1 MIKVENIA
9 KRYKNQ
15 TILKSIS
22 FQVEKGEF
30 VSIIGPS
37 GCGKTT
43 LLKMINRL
51 IKPTSG
57 KIYINGEN
65 IYDKDPI
72 TLRRNI
78 GYVIQQNGLFPHMTI
93 KDNIEIIPKLEKKKD
108 IYKRTIELMNM
119 VDLNPDEYLNRY
131 PAELSGGQQQRVGV
145 ARAFANDTDIVLMD
159 EPFSA
164 LDPITRADLQN
175 ELLNLQSKLNKTI
188 VFVTHD
194 MDEAL
199 KLSNK
204 ICLMKDGEI
213 IQYDKPEKIL
223 KEPENEYV
231 KSFVGKNRIWDN
243 PEYIRARDIMTNI
256 NRNNK
261 ITGFFTLIASKGKYR
276 KIPKVKHDA
285 NITSILKILDENKA
299 NSLHV
304 VNEKKKIIGIITK
317 DELVAILNQ
326 KFNNNINNINNN
338 INNENIKELNY

>member
-1 MIKVENIA
+1 MIKVENIT
-9 KRYKNQ
+9 KRFKNR
-15 TILKSIS
+15 TVLKSIS
-22 FQVEKGEF
+22 FQIEKGEF

-72 TLRRNI
+72 TLRRNM

-93 KDNIEIIPKLEKKKD
+93 KDNIEIIPKLEKKKLEE

-131 PAELSGGQQQRVGV
+131 PSELSGGEQQRIGV

-213 IQYDKPEKIL
+213 IQFDKPEKIL

-231 KSFVGKNRIWDN
+231 ESFVGKNRIWDN
-243 PEYIRARDIMTNI
+243 PEYIRAQDIMTNI
-256 NRNNK
+256 NNNFG
-261 ITGFFTLIASKGKYR
+261 ITGFFTLIANKGKYK
-276 KIPKVKHDA
+276 KIPKIKYDE

-299 NSLHV
+299 ESLHV
-304 VNEKKKIIGIITK
+304 INENKKIIGIITQN
-317 DELVAILNQ
+317 ELVAILNQ
-326 KFNNNINNINNN
+326 KF
-338 INNENIKELNY
+338 IKEDAIKEINC

>member
-1 MIKVENIA
+1 MIKVENIT
-9 KRYKNQ
+9 KRFKNR
-15 TILKSIS
+15 TVLKSIS
-22 FQVEKGEF
+22 FQIEKGEF

-72 TLRRNI
+72 TLRRNM

-93 KDNIEIIPKLEKKKD
+93 KDNIEIIPKLEKKKSEE

-131 PAELSGGQQQRVGV
+131 PSELSGGEQQRIGV

-213 IQYDKPEKIL
+213 IQFDEPEKIL

-231 KSFVGKNRIWDN
+231 ESFVGKNRIWDN
-243 PEYIRARDIMTNI
+243 PEYIRAQDIMTNI
-256 NRNNK
+256 NNNFG
-261 ITGFFTLIASKGKYR
+261 ITGFFTLIANRGKYK
-276 KIPKVKHDA
+276 KIPKIKYDE

-299 NSLHV
+299 ESLHV
-304 VNEKKKIIGIITK
+304 INENKKIIGIITQN
-317 DELVAILNQ
+317 ELVAILNQ
-326 KFNNNINNINNN
+326 KF
-338 INNENIKELNY
+338 IKEDAIKEINC

>member
-1 MIKVENIA
+1 MIKVENIT
-9 KRYKNQ
+9 KRFKNR
-15 TILKSIS
+15 TVLKSIS
-22 FQVEKGEF
+22 FQIEKGEF

-57 KIYINGEN
+57 KIFINGEN

-72 TLRRNI
+72 TLRRNM

-93 KDNIEIIPKLEKKKD
+93 KDNIEIIPKLEKKKSEE

-131 PAELSGGQQQRVGV
+131 PSELSGGEQQRIGV

-213 IQYDKPEKIL
+213 IQFDEPEKIL

-231 KSFVGKNRIWDN
+231 ESFVGKNRIWDN
-243 PEYIRARDIMTNI
+243 PEYIRAQDIMTNI
-256 NRNNK
+256 NNNFG
-261 ITGFFTLIASKGKYR
+261 ITGFFTLIANKGKYK
-276 KIPKVKHDA
+276 KIPKIKYDE

-299 NSLHV
+299 ESLHV
-304 VNEKKKIIGIITK
+304 INENKKIIGIITQN
-317 DELVAILNQ
+317 ELVAILNQ
-326 KFNNNINNINNN
+326 KF
-338 INNENIKELNY
+338 IKEDAIKEINC

>member
-1 MIKVENIA
+1 MIKVENIT
-9 KRYKNQ
+9 KRFKNR
-15 TILKSIS
+15 TVLKSIS
-22 FQVEKGEF
+22 FQIEKGEF

-72 TLRRNI
+72 TLRRNM
-78 GYVIQQNGLFPHMTI
+78 GYVIQQNGLFPHMNI
-93 KDNIEIIPKLEKKKD
+93 KDNIEIIPKLEKKKSEE

-131 PAELSGGQQQRVGV
+131 PSELSGGEQQRIGV

-213 IQYDKPEKIL
+213 IQFDEPEKIL

-231 KSFVGKNRIWDN
+231 ESFVGKNRIWDN
-243 PEYIRARDIMTNI
+243 PEYIRAQDIMTNI
-256 NRNNK
+256 NNNFG
-261 ITGFFTLIASKGKYR
+261 ITGFFTLIANKGKYK
-276 KIPKVKHDA
+276 KIPKIKYDE

-299 NSLHV
+299 ESLHV
-304 VNEKKKIIGIITK
+304 INENKKIIGIITQN
-317 DELVAILNQ
+317 ELVAILNQ
-326 KFNNNINNINNN
+326 KF
-338 INNENIKELNY
+338 IKEDAIKEINC

>member
-1 MIKVENIA
+1 MIKVENIT
-9 KRYKNQ
+9 KRFKNR
-15 TILKSIS
+15 TVLKSIS
-22 FQVEKGEF
+22 FQIEKGEF

-72 TLRRNI
+72 TLRRNM

-93 KDNIEIIPKLEKKKD
+93 KDNIEIIPRLEKKKSEE
-108 IYKRTIELMNM
+108 ICKRTIELMNM

-131 PAELSGGQQQRVGV
+131 PSELSGGEQQRIGV

-213 IQYDKPEKIL
+213 IQFDEPEKIL

-231 KSFVGKNRIWDN
+231 ESFVGKNRIWDN
-243 PEYIRARDIMTNI
+243 PEYIRAQDIMTNI
-256 NRNNK
+256 NNNFG
-261 ITGFFTLIASKGKYR
+261 ITGFFTLIANKGKYK
-276 KIPKVKHDA
+276 KIPKIKYDE

-299 NSLHV
+299 ESLHV
-304 VNEKKKIIGIITK
+304 INENKKIIGIITQN
-317 DELVAILNQ
+317 ELVAILNQ
-326 KFNNNINNINNN
+326 KF
-338 INNENIKELNY
+338 IKEDAIKEINC

>member
-1 MIKVENIA
+1 MIKVENIT
-9 KRYKNQ
+9 KRFKNR
-15 TILKSIS
+15 TVLKSIS
-22 FQVEKGEF
+22 FQIKKGEF

-72 TLRRNI
+72 TLRRNM

-93 KDNIEIIPKLEKKKD
+93 KDNIEIIPKLEKKKSEE

-131 PAELSGGQQQRVGV
+131 PSELSGGEQQRIGV

-204 ICLMKDGEI
+204 ICLMKDGKI
-213 IQYDKPEKIL
+213 IQFDEPEKIL
-223 KEPENEYV
+223 KEPKNEYV
-231 KSFVGKNRIWDN
+231 ESFVGKNRIWDN
-243 PEYIRARDIMTNI
+243 PEYIRAQDIMTNI
-256 NRNNK
+256 NNNFG
-261 ITGFFTLIASKGKYR
+261 ITGFFTLIANKGKYK
-276 KIPKVKHDA
+276 KIPKIKYDE

-299 NSLHV
+299 ESLHV
-304 VNEKKKIIGIITK
+304 INENKKIIGIITQN
-317 DELVAILNQ
+317 ELVAILNQ
-326 KFNNNINNINNN
+326 KF
-338 INNENIKELNY
+338 IKEDAIKEINC

>member
-1 MIKVENIA
+1 MIKVENIT
-9 KRYKNQ
+9 KRFKNR
-15 TILKSIS
+15 TVLKSIS
-22 FQVEKGEF
+22 FQIEKGEF

-57 KIYINGEN
+57 KIYINEEN

-72 TLRRNI
+72 TLRRNM

-93 KDNIEIIPKLEKKKD
+93 KDNIEIIPKLEKKKSEE

-131 PAELSGGQQQRVGV
+131 PSELSGGEQQRIGV

-213 IQYDKPEKIL
+213 IQFDEPEKIL

-231 KSFVGKNRIWDN
+231 ESFVGKNRIWDN
-243 PEYIRARDIMTNI
+243 PEYIRAQDIMTNI
-256 NRNNK
+256 NNNFG
-261 ITGFFTLIASKGKYR
+261 ITGFFTLIANKGKYK
-276 KIPKVKHDA
+276 KIPKIKYDE

-299 NSLHV
+299 ESLHV
-304 VNEKKKIIGIITK
+304 INENKKIIGIITQN
-317 DELVAILNQ
+317 ELVAILNQ
-326 KFNNNINNINNN
+326 KF
-338 INNENIKELNY
+338 IKEDAIKEINC

>member
-1 MIKVENIA
+1 MIKVENIT
-9 KRYKNQ
+9 KRFKNR
-15 TILKSIS
+15 TVLKSIS
-22 FQVEKGEF
+22 FQIEKGEF

-72 TLRRNI
+72 TLRRNM

-93 KDNIEIIPKLEKKKD
+93 KDNIEIIPKLEKKKSEE

-131 PAELSGGQQQRVGV
+131 PSELSGGEQQRIGV

-213 IQYDKPEKIL
+213 IQFDKPEKIL

-231 KSFVGKNRIWDN
+231 ESFVGKNRIWDN
-243 PEYIRARDIMTNI
+243 PEYIRAQDIMTNI
-256 NRNNK
+256 NNNFG
-261 ITGFFTLIASKGKYR
+261 ITGFFTLIANKGKYK
-276 KIPKVKHDA
+276 KIPKIKYDE

-299 NSLHV
+299 ESLHV
-304 VNEKKKIIGIITK
+304 INENKKIIGIITQN
-317 DELVAILNQ
+317 ELVAILNQ
-326 KFNNNINNINNN
+326 KF
-338 INNENIKELNY
+338 IKEDAIKEINC

>member
-1 MIKVENIA
+1 MIKVENIT
-9 KRYKNQ
+9 KRFKNR
-15 TILKSIS
+15 TVLKSIS
-22 FQVEKGEF
+22 FQIEKGEF

-72 TLRRNI
+72 TLRRNM

-93 KDNIEIIPKLEKKKD
+93 KDNIEIIPKLEKKKSEE

-131 PAELSGGQQQRVGV
+131 PSELSGGEQQRIGV

-213 IQYDKPEKIL
+213 IQFDEPEKIL
-223 KEPENEYV
+223 KKPENEYV
-231 KSFVGKNRIWDN
+231 ESFVGKNRIWDN
-243 PEYIRARDIMTNI
+243 PEYIRAQDIMTNI
-256 NRNNK
+256 NNNFG
-261 ITGFFTLIASKGKYR
+261 ITGFFTLIANKGKYK
-276 KIPKVKHDA
+276 KIPKIKYDE

-299 NSLHV
+299 ESLHV
-304 VNEKKKIIGIITK
+304 INENKKIIGIITQN
-317 DELVAILNQ
+317 ELVAILNQ
-326 KFNNNINNINNN
+326 KF
-338 INNENIKELNY
+338 IKEDAIKEINC

>member
-1 MIKVENIA
+1 MIKVENIT
-9 KRYKNQ
+9 KRFKNR
-15 TILKSIS
+15 TVLKSIS
-22 FQVEKGEF
+22 FQIEKGEF

-72 TLRRNI
+72 TLRRNM

-93 KDNIEIIPKLEKKKD
+93 KDNIEIIPKLEKKKSEE

-131 PAELSGGQQQRVGV
+131 PSELSGGEQQRIGV

-213 IQYDKPEKIL
+213 IQFDEPEKIL

-231 KSFVGKNRIWDN
+231 ESFVGKNRIWDN
-243 PEYIRARDIMTNI
+243 PEYIRAQDIMTNI
-256 NRNNK
+256 NNNFG
-261 ITGFFTLIASKGKYR
+261 ITGFFTLIANKGKYK
-276 KIPKVKHDA
+276 KIPKIKYDE

-299 NSLHV
+299 ESLHV
-304 VNEKKKIIGIITK
+304 INENKKIIGIITQN
-317 DELVAILNQ
+317 ELVAILNQ
-326 KFNNNINNINNN
+326 KF
-338 INNENIKELNY
+338 IKEDAIKEIHC

>member
-1 MIKVENIA
+1 MIKVENIT
-9 KRYKNQ
+9 KRFKNR
-15 TILKSIS
+15 TVLKSIS
-22 FQVEKGEF
+22 FQIEKGEF

-72 TLRRNI
+72 TLRRNM

-93 KDNIEIIPKLEKKKD
+93 KDNIEIIPKLEKKKSEE
-108 IYKRTIELMNM
+108 IYKKTIELMNM

-131 PAELSGGQQQRVGV
+131 PSELSGGEQQRIGV

-213 IQYDKPEKIL
+213 IQFDEPEKIL

-231 KSFVGKNRIWDN
+231 ESFVGKNRIWDN
-243 PEYIRARDIMTNI
+243 PEYIRAQDIMTNI
-256 NRNNK
+256 NNNFG
-261 ITGFFTLIASKGKYR
+261 ITGFFTLIANKGKYK
-276 KIPKVKHDA
+276 KIPKIKYDE

-299 NSLHV
+299 ESLHV
-304 VNEKKKIIGIITK
+304 INENKKIIGIITQN
-317 DELVAILNQ
+317 ELVAILNQ
-326 KFNNNINNINNN
+326 KF
-338 INNENIKELNY
+338 IKEDAIKEINC

>member
-1 MIKVENIA
+1 MIKVENIT
-9 KRYKNQ
+9 KRFKNR
-15 TILKSIS
+15 TVLKSIS
-22 FQVEKGEF
+22 FQIEKGEF

-72 TLRRNI
+72 TLRRNM

-93 KDNIEIIPKLEKKKD
+93 KDNIEIIPKLEKKKLEE
-108 IYKRTIELMNM
+108 IYKRTIKLMNM

-131 PAELSGGQQQRVGV
+131 PSELSGGEQQRIGV

-213 IQYDKPEKIL
+213 IQFDEPEKIL

-231 KSFVGKNRIWDN
+231 ESFVGKNRIWDN
-243 PEYIRARDIMTNI
+243 PEYIRAQDIMTNI
-256 NRNNK
+256 NNNFG
-261 ITGFFTLIASKGKYR
+261 ITGFFTLIANKGKYK
-276 KIPKVKHDA
+276 KIPKIKYDE

-299 NSLHV
+299 ESLHV
-304 VNEKKKIIGIITK
+304 INENKKIIGIITQN
-317 DELVAILNQ
+317 ELVAILNQ
-326 KFNNNINNINNN
+326 KF
-338 INNENIKELNY
+338 IKEDAIKEINC

>member
-1 MIKVENIA
+1 MIKVENIT
-9 KRYKNQ
+9 KRFKNRMV
-15 TILKSIS
+15 LKSIS
-22 FQVEKGEF
+22 FQIEKGEF

-72 TLRRNI
+72 TLRRNM

-93 KDNIEIIPKLEKKKD
+93 KDNIEIIPKLEKKKSEE

-131 PAELSGGQQQRVGV
+131 PSELSGGEQQRIGV

-164 LDPITRADLQN
+164 LDPITRTDLQN

-213 IQYDKPEKIL
+213 IQFDEPEKIL

-231 KSFVGKNRIWDN
+231 ESFVGKNRIWDN
-243 PEYIRARDIMTNI
+243 PEYIRAQDIMTNI
-256 NRNNK
+256 NNNFG
-261 ITGFFTLIASKGKYR
+261 ITGFFTLIANKGKYK
-276 KIPKVKHDA
+276 KIPKIKYDE

-299 NSLHV
+299 ESLHV
-304 VNEKKKIIGIITK
+304 INENKKIIGIITQN
-317 DELVAILNQ
+317 ELVAILNQ
-326 KFNNNINNINNN
+326 KF
-338 INNENIKELNY
+338 IKEDAIKEINC

>member
-1 MIKVENIA
+1 MIKVENIT
-9 KRYKNQ
+9 KRFKNR
-15 TILKSIS
+15 TVLKSIS
-22 FQVEKGEF
+22 FQIEKGEF

-37 GCGKTT
+37 GCGRTT

-72 TLRRNI
+72 TLRRNM

-93 KDNIEIIPKLEKKKD
+93 KDNIEIIPKLEKKKSEE

-131 PAELSGGQQQRVGV
+131 PSELSGGEQQRIGV

-213 IQYDKPEKIL
+213 IQFDEPEKIL

-231 KSFVGKNRIWDN
+231 ESFVGKNRIWDN
-243 PEYIRARDIMTNI
+243 PEYIRAQDIMTNI
-256 NRNNK
+256 NINFG
-261 ITGFFTLIASKGKYR
+261 ITGFFTLIANKGKYK
-276 KIPKVKHDA
+276 KIPKIKYDE

-299 NSLHV
+299 ESLHV
-304 VNEKKKIIGIITK
+304 INENKKIIGIITQN
-317 DELVAILNQ
+317 ELVAILNQ
-326 KFNNNINNINNN
+326 KF
-338 INNENIKELNY
+338 IKEDAIKEINC

>member
-1 MIKVENIA
+1 MIKVENIT
-9 KRYKNQ
+9 KRFKNR
-15 TILKSIS
+15 TVLKSIS
-22 FQVEKGEF
+22 FQIEKGEF

-72 TLRRNI
+72 TLRRNM

-93 KDNIEIIPKLEKKKD
+93 KDNIEIIPKLEKKKSEE

-131 PAELSGGQQQRVGV
+131 PSELSGGEQQRIGV

-213 IQYDKPEKIL
+213 IQFDEPEKIL

-231 KSFVGKNRIWDN
+231 ESFVGKNRIWDN
-243 PEYIRARDIMTNI
+243 PEYIRAQDIMTNI
-256 NRNNK
+256 NNNFG
-261 ITGFFTLIASKGKYR
+261 ITGFFTLIANKGKYK
-276 KIPKVKHDA
+276 KIPKIKYDE

-299 NSLHV
+299 ESLHV
-304 VNEKKKIIGIITK
+304 INENKKIIGIITQN
-317 DELVAILNQ
+317 ELVAILNQ
-326 KFNNNINNINNN
+326 KF
-338 INNENIKELNY
+338 IKEDAIKEINCGI

>member
-1 MIKVENIA
+1 MIKVENIT
-9 KRYKNQ
+9 KRFKNR
-15 TILKSIS
+15 TVLKSIS
-22 FQVEKGEF
+22 FQIEKGEF

-72 TLRRNI
+72 TLRRNM

-93 KDNIEIIPKLEKKKD
+93 KDNIEIIPKLEKKKSD
-108 IYKRTIELMNM
+108 EIYKRTIELMNM

-131 PAELSGGQQQRVGV
+131 PSELSGGEQQRIGV

-213 IQYDKPEKIL
+213 IQFDKPEKIL

-231 KSFVGKNRIWDN
+231 ESFVGKNRIWDN
-243 PEYIRARDIMTNI
+243 PEYIRAQDIMTNI
-256 NRNNK
+256 NNNFG
-261 ITGFFTLIASKGKYR
+261 ITGFFTLIANKGKYK
-276 KIPKVKHDA
+276 KIPKIKYDE

-299 NSLHV
+299 ESLHV
-304 VNEKKKIIGIITK
+304 INENKKIIGIITQN
-317 DELVAILNQ
+317 ELVAILNQ
-326 KFNNNINNINNN
+326 KF
-338 INNENIKELNY
+338 IKEDAIKEINC

>member
-1 MIKVENIA
+1 MIKVENIT
-9 KRYKNQ
+9 KRFKNR
-15 TILKSIS
+15 TVLKSIS
-22 FQVEKGEF
+22 FQIEKGEF

-37 GCGKTT
+37 GCGRTT

-72 TLRRNI
+72 TLKRNM

-93 KDNIEIIPKLEKKKD
+93 KDNIEIIPKLEKKKSEE

-131 PAELSGGQQQRVGV
+131 PSELSGGEQQRIGV

-213 IQYDKPEKIL
+213 IQFDEPEKIL

-231 KSFVGKNRIWDN
+231 ESFVGKNRIWDN
-243 PEYIRARDIMTNI
+243 PEYIRAQDIMTNI
-256 NRNNK
+256 NNNFG
-261 ITGFFTLIASKGKYR
+261 ITGFFTLIANKGKYK
-276 KIPKVKHDA
+276 KIPKIKYDE

-299 NSLHV
+299 ESLHV
-304 VNEKKKIIGIITK
+304 INENKKIIGIITQN
-317 DELVAILNQ
+317 ELVAILNQ
-326 KFNNNINNINNN
+326 KF
-338 INNENIKELNY
+338 IKEDAIKEINC

>member
-1 MIKVENIA
+1 MIKVENIT
-9 KRYKNQ
+9 KRFKNR
-15 TILKSIS
+15 TVLKSIS
-22 FQVEKGEF
+22 FQIEKGEF

-72 TLRRNI
+72 TLRRNM

-93 KDNIEIIPKLEKKKD
+93 KDNIEIIPKLEKKKSEE
-108 IYKRTIELMNM
+108 IHKRTIELMNM

-131 PAELSGGQQQRVGV
+131 PSELSGGEQQRIGV

-213 IQYDKPEKIL
+213 IQFDEPEKIL

-231 KSFVGKNRIWDN
+231 ESFVGKNRIWDN
-243 PEYIRARDIMTNI
+243 PEYIRAQDIMTNI
-256 NRNNK
+256 NNNFG
-261 ITGFFTLIASKGKYR
+261 ITGFFTLIANKGKYK
-276 KIPKVKHDA
+276 KIPKIKYDE

-299 NSLHV
+299 ESLHV
-304 VNEKKKIIGIITK
+304 INENKKIIGIITQS
-317 DELVAILNQ
+317 ELVAILNQ
-326 KFNNNINNINNN
+326 KF
-338 INNENIKELNY
+338 IKEDVIKEINC

>member
-1 MIKVENIA
+1 MIKVENIT
-9 KRYKNQ
+9 KRFKNR
-15 TILKSIS
+15 TVLKSIS
-22 FQVEKGEF
+22 FQIEKGEF

-72 TLRRNI
+72 TLRRNM
-78 GYVIQQNGLFPHMTI
+78 GYVIQQNGLFPHMII
-93 KDNIEIIPKLEKKKD
+93 KDNIEIIPKLEKKKSEE

-131 PAELSGGQQQRVGV
+131 PSELSGGEQQRIGV

-213 IQYDKPEKIL
+213 IQFDEPEKIL

-231 KSFVGKNRIWDN
+231 ESFVGKNRIWDN
-243 PEYIRARDIMTNI
+243 PEYIRAQDIMTNI
-256 NRNNK
+256 NNNFG
-261 ITGFFTLIASKGKYR
+261 ITGFFTLIANKGKYK
-276 KIPKVKHDA
+276 KIPKIKYDE

-299 NSLHV
+299 ESLHV
-304 VNEKKKIIGIITK
+304 INENKKIIGIITQN
-317 DELVAILNQ
+317 ELVAILNQ
-326 KFNNNINNINNN
+326 KF
-338 INNENIKELNY
+338 IKEDAIKEINC

>member
-1 MIKVENIA
+1 MIKVENIT
-9 KRYKNQ
+9 KRFKNR
-15 TILKSIS
+15 TVLKSIS
-22 FQVEKGEF
+22 FQIEKGEF

-37 GCGKTT
+37 GCGRTT

-72 TLRRNI
+72 TLRRNM

-93 KDNIEIIPKLEKKKD
+93 KDNIEIIPKLEKKKSEE
-108 IYKRTIELMNM
+108 ICKRTIELMNM

-131 PAELSGGQQQRVGV
+131 PSELSGGEQQRIGV

-213 IQYDKPEKIL
+213 IQFDEPEKIL

-231 KSFVGKNRIWDN
+231 ESFVGKNRIWDN
-243 PEYIRARDIMTNI
+243 PEYIRAQDIMTNI
-256 NRNNK
+256 NSNFG
-261 ITGFFTLIASKGKYR
+261 ITGFFTLIANKGKYK
-276 KIPKVKHDA
+276 KIPKIKYDE

-299 NSLHV
+299 ESLHV
-304 VNEKKKIIGIITK
+304 INENKKIIGIITQN
-317 DELVAILNQ
+317 ELVAILNQ
-326 KFNNNINNINNN
+326 KF
-338 INNENIKELNY
+338 IKEDAIKEINC

>member
-1 MIKVENIA
+1 MIKVENIT
-9 KRYKNQ
+9 KRFKNR
-15 TILKSIS
+15 TVLKSIS
-22 FQVEKGEF
+22 FQIEKGEF

-43 LLKMINRL
+43 LLKMINIL

-72 TLRRNI
+72 TLRRNM

-93 KDNIEIIPKLEKKKD
+93 KDNIEIIPKLEKKKSEE

-131 PAELSGGQQQRVGV
+131 PSELSGGEQQRIGV

-213 IQYDKPEKIL
+213 IQFDKPEKIL

-231 KSFVGKNRIWDN
+231 ESFVGKNRIWDN
-243 PEYIRARDIMTNI
+243 PEYIRAQDIMTNI
-256 NRNNK
+256 NNNFG
-261 ITGFFTLIASKGKYR
+261 ITGFFTLIANKGKYK
-276 KIPKVKHDA
+276 KIPKIKYDE

-299 NSLHV
+299 ESLHV
-304 VNEKKKIIGIITK
+304 INENKKIIGIITQN
-317 DELVAILNQ
+317 ELVAILNQ
-326 KFNNNINNINNN
+326 KF
-338 INNENIKELNY
+338 IKEDAIKEINC

>member
-1 MIKVENIA
+1 MIKVENIT
-9 KRYKNQ
+9 KRFKNR
-15 TILKSIS
+15 TVLKSIS
-22 FQVEKGEF
+22 FQIEKGEF

-72 TLRRNI
+72 TLRRNM

-93 KDNIEIIPKLEKKKD
+93 KDNIEIIPKLEKKKSEE

-131 PAELSGGQQQRVGV
+131 PSELSGGEQQRIGV

-204 ICLMKDGEI
+204 ICLMNDGEI
-213 IQYDKPEKIL
+213 IQFDEPEKIL

-231 KSFVGKNRIWDN
+231 ESFVGKNRIWDN
-243 PEYIRARDIMTNI
+243 PEYIRAQDIMTNI
-256 NRNNK
+256 NNNFG
-261 ITGFFTLIASKGKYR
+261 ITGFFTLIANKGKYK
-276 KIPKVKHDA
+276 KIPKIKYDE

-299 NSLHV
+299 ESLHV
-304 VNEKKKIIGIITK
+304 INENKKIIGIITQN
-317 DELVAILNQ
+317 ELVAILNQ
-326 KFNNNINNINNN
+326 KF
-338 INNENIKELNY
+338 IKEDAIKEINC

>member
-1 MIKVENIA
+1 MIKVENIT
-9 KRYKNQ
+9 KRFKNR
-15 TILKSIS
+15 TVLKSIS
-22 FQVEKGEF
+22 FQIEKGEF

-72 TLRRNI
+72 TLRRNM

-93 KDNIEIIPKLEKKKD
+93 KDNIEIIPKLEKKKSEE

-131 PAELSGGQQQRVGV
+131 PSELSGGEQQRIGV

-213 IQYDKPEKIL
+213 IQFDEPEKIL

-231 KSFVGKNRIWDN
+231 ESFVGKNRIWDN
-243 PEYIRARDIMTNI
+243 PEYIRAQDIMTNI
-256 NRNNK
+256 NSNFG
-261 ITGFFTLIASKGKYR
+261 IMGFFTLIANKGKYK
-276 KIPKVKHDA
+276 KIPKIKYDE

-299 NSLHV
+299 ESLHV
-304 VNEKKKIIGIITK
+304 INENKKIIGIITQN
-317 DELVAILNQ
+317 ELVAILNQ
-326 KFNNNINNINNN
+326 KF
-338 INNENIKELNY
+338 IKEDAIKEINC

>member
-1 MIKVENIA
+1 MIKVENIT
-9 KRYKNQ
+9 KRFKNR
-15 TILKSIS
+15 TVLKSIS
-22 FQVEKGEF
+22 FQIEKGEF

-72 TLRRNI
+72 TLRRNM

-93 KDNIEIIPKLEKKKD
+93 KDNIEIIPKLEKKKSEE

-131 PAELSGGQQQRVGV
+131 PSELSGGEQQRIGV

-213 IQYDKPEKIL
+213 IQFDEPEKIL

-231 KSFVGKNRIWDN
+231 ESFVGKNRIWDN
-243 PEYIRARDIMTNI
+243 PEYIRAQDIMTNI
-256 NRNNK
+256 NNNFG
-261 ITGFFTLIASKGKYR
+261 ITGFFTLIANKGKYK
-276 KIPKVKHDA
+276 KIPKIKYDE

-299 NSLHV
+299 ESLHV
-304 VNEKKKIIGIITK
+304 INENKKIIGIITQN
-317 DELVAILNQ
+317 ELVAILNQ
-326 KFNNNINNINNN
+326 KF
-338 INNENIKELNY
+338 IKENAIKEINC

>member
-1 MIKVENIA
+1 MIKVENIT
-9 KRYKNQ
+9 KRFKNR
-15 TILKSIS
+15 TVLKSIS
-22 FQVEKGEF
+22 FQIEKGEF

-72 TLRRNI
+72 TLRRNM

-93 KDNIEIIPKLEKKKD
+93 KDNIEIIPKLEKKKSEE
-108 IYKRTIELMNM
+108 ICKRTIELMNM

-131 PAELSGGQQQRVGV
+131 PSELSGGEQQRIGV

-213 IQYDKPEKIL
+213 IQFDEPEKIL

-231 KSFVGKNRIWDN
+231 ESFVGKNRIWDN
-243 PEYIRARDIMTNI
+243 PEYIRAQDIMTNI
-256 NRNNK
+256 NINFG
-261 ITGFFTLIASKGKYR
+261 ITGFFTLIANKGKYK
-276 KIPKVKHDA
+276 KIPKIKYDE

-299 NSLHV
+299 ESLHV
-304 VNEKKKIIGIITK
+304 INENKKIIGIITQN
-317 DELVAILNQ
+317 ELVAILNQ
-326 KFNNNINNINNN
+326 KF
-338 INNENIKELNY
+338 IKEDAIKEINC

>member
-1 MIKVENIA
+1 MIKVENIT
-9 KRYKNQ
+9 KRFKNR
-15 TILKSIS
+15 TVLKSIS
-22 FQVEKGEF
+22 FQIEKGEF

-72 TLRRNI
+72 TLRRNM

-93 KDNIEIIPKLEKKKD
+93 KDNIEIIPKLEKKKSEE
-108 IYKRTIELMNM
+108 ICKRTIELMNM

-131 PAELSGGQQQRVGV
+131 PSELSGGEQQRIGV

-213 IQYDKPEKIL
+213 IQFDEPEKIL

-231 KSFVGKNRIWDN
+231 ESFVGKNRIWDN
-243 PEYIRARDIMTNI
+243 PEYIRAQDIMTNI
-256 NRNNK
+256 NSNFG
-261 ITGFFTLIASKGKYR
+261 ITGFFTLIANKGKYK
-276 KIPKVKHDA
+276 KIPKIKYDE

-299 NSLHV
+299 ESLHV
-304 VNEKKKIIGIITK
+304 INENKKIIGIITQN
-317 DELVAILNQ
+317 ELVAILNQ
-326 KFNNNINNINNN
+326 KF
-338 INNENIKELNY
+338 IKEDAIKEINC

>member
-1 MIKVENIA
+1 MIKVENIT
-9 KRYKNQ
+9 KRFKNR
-15 TILKSIS
+15 TVLKSIS
-22 FQVEKGEF
+22 FQIEKGEF

-72 TLRRNI
+72 TLRRNM

-93 KDNIEIIPKLEKKKD
+93 KDNIEIIPKLEKKKSEE

-131 PAELSGGQQQRVGV
+131 PSELSGGEQQIIGV

-213 IQYDKPEKIL
+213 IQFDEPEKIL

-231 KSFVGKNRIWDN
+231 ESFVGKNRIWDN
-243 PEYIRARDIMTNI
+243 PEYIRAQDIMTNI
-256 NRNNK
+256 NNNFG
-261 ITGFFTLIASKGKYR
+261 ITGFFTLIANKGKYK
-276 KIPKVKHDA
+276 KIPKIKYDE

-299 NSLHV
+299 ESLHV
-304 VNEKKKIIGIITK
+304 INENKKIIGIITQN
-317 DELVAILNQ
+317 ELVAILNQ
-326 KFNNNINNINNN
+326 KF
-338 INNENIKELNY
+338 IKEDAIKEINC

>member
-1 MIKVENIA
+1 MIKVENIT
-9 KRYKNQ
+9 KRFKNR
-15 TILKSIS
+15 TVLKSIS
-22 FQVEKGEF
+22 FQIEKGEF

-72 TLRRNI
+72 TLRRNM

-93 KDNIEIIPKLEKKKD
+93 KDNIEIIPRLEKKKSEE

-131 PAELSGGQQQRVGV
+131 PSELSGGEQQRIGV

-213 IQYDKPEKIL
+213 IQFDEPEKIL

-231 KSFVGKNRIWDN
+231 ESFVGKNRIWDN
-243 PEYIRARDIMTNI
+243 PEYIRAQDIMTNI
-256 NRNNK
+256 NNNFG
-261 ITGFFTLIASKGKYR
+261 ITGFFTLIANKGKYK
-276 KIPKVKHDA
+276 KIPKIKYDE

-299 NSLHV
+299 ESLHV
-304 VNEKKKIIGIITK
+304 INENKKIIGIITQN
-317 DELVAILNQ
+317 ELVAILNQ
-326 KFNNNINNINNN
+326 KF
-338 INNENIKELNY
+338 IKEDAIKEINC

>member
-1 MIKVENIA
+1 MIKVENIT
-9 KRYKNQ
+9 KRFKNR
-15 TILKSIS
+15 TVLKSIS
-22 FQVEKGEF
+22 FQIEKGEF

-72 TLRRNI
+72 TLRRNM

-93 KDNIEIIPKLEKKKD
+93 KDNIEIIPKLEKKKSEE

-131 PAELSGGQQQRVGV
+131 PSELSGGEQQRIGV

-213 IQYDKPEKIL
+213 IQFDEPEKIL

-231 KSFVGKNRIWDN
+231 ESFVGKNRIWDN
-243 PEYIRARDIMTNI
+243 PEYIRAQDIMTNI
-256 NRNNK
+256 NNNFG
-261 ITGFFTLIASKGKYR
+261 ITGFFTLIANKGKYK
-276 KIPKVKHDA
+276 KIPKIKYDE

-299 NSLHV
+299 ESLHV
-304 VNEKKKIIGIITK
+304 INENKQIIGIITQN
-317 DELVAILNQ
+317 ELVAILNQ
-326 KFNNNINNINNN
+326 KF
-338 INNENIKELNY
+338 IKEDAIKEINC

>member
-1 MIKVENIA
+1 MIKVENIT
-9 KRYKNQ
+9 KRFKNR
-15 TILKSIS
+15 TVLKSIS
-22 FQVEKGEF
+22 FQIEKGEF

-72 TLRRNI
+72 TLRRNM

-93 KDNIEIIPKLEKKKD
+93 KDNIEIIPKLEKKKSEE

-131 PAELSGGQQQRVGV
+131 PSELSGGEQQRIGV

-213 IQYDKPEKIL
+213 IQFDEPEKIL

-231 KSFVGKNRIWDN
+231 ESFVGKNRIWDN
-243 PEYIRARDIMTNI
+243 PEYIRAQDIMTNI
-256 NRNNK
+256 NNNFG
-261 ITGFFTLIASKGKYR
+261 ITGFFTLIANKGKYK
-276 KIPKVKHDA
+276 KIPKIKYDE

-299 NSLHV
+299 ESLHV
-304 VNEKKKIIGIITK
+304 INENKKIIGIITQN
-317 DELVAILNQ
+317 ELVAILNQ
-326 KFNNNINNINNN
+326 KF
-338 INNENIKELNY
+338 IKEDAIKEINY

>member
-1 MIKVENIA
+1 MIKVENIT
-9 KRYKNQ
+9 KRFKNR
-15 TILKSIS
+15 TVLKSIS
-22 FQVEKGEF
+22 FQIEKGEF

-65 IYDKDPI
+65 IYNKDPI
-72 TLRRNI
+72 TLRRNM

-93 KDNIEIIPKLEKKKD
+93 KDNIEIIPKLEKKKSEE

-131 PAELSGGQQQRVGV
+131 PSELSGGEQQRIGV

-213 IQYDKPEKIL
+213 IQFDEPEKIL

-231 KSFVGKNRIWDN
+231 ESFVGKNRIWDN
-243 PEYIRARDIMTNI
+243 PEYIRAQDIMTNI
-256 NRNNK
+256 NNNFG
-261 ITGFFTLIASKGKYR
+261 ITGFFTLIANKGKYK
-276 KIPKVKHDA
+276 KIPKIKYDE

-299 NSLHV
+299 ESLHV
-304 VNEKKKIIGIITK
+304 INENKKIIGIITQN
-317 DELVAILNQ
+317 ELVAILNQ
-326 KFNNNINNINNN
+326 KF
-338 INNENIKELNY
+338 IKEDTIKEINC

>member
-1 MIKVENIA
+1 MIKVENIT
-9 KRYKNQ
+9 KRFKNR
-15 TILKSIS
+15 TVLKSIS
-22 FQVEKGEF
+22 FQIEKGEF

-72 TLRRNI
+72 TLRRNM

-93 KDNIEIIPKLEKKKD
+93 KDNIEIIPRLEKKKSEE

-131 PAELSGGQQQRVGV
+131 PSELSGGEQQRIGV

-213 IQYDKPEKIL
+213 IQFDEPEKIL

-231 KSFVGKNRIWDN
+231 ESFVGKNRIWDN
-243 PEYIRARDIMTNI
+243 PEYIRAQDIMTNI
-256 NRNNK
+256 NNNFG
-261 ITGFFTLIASKGKYR
+261 ITGFFTLIANKGKYK
-276 KIPKVKHDA
+276 KIPKIKYDE

-299 NSLHV
+299 ESLHV
-304 VNEKKKIIGIITK
+304 INENKKIIGIITQN
-317 DELVAILNQ
+317 ELVAILNQ
-326 KFNNNINNINNN
+326 KF
-338 INNENIKELNY
+338 IKEDTIKEINC

>member
-1 MIKVENIA
+1 MIKVENIT
-9 KRYKNQ
+9 KRFKNR
-15 TILKSIS
+15 TVLKSIS
-22 FQVEKGEF
+22 FQIEKGEF

-72 TLRRNI
+72 TLRRNM

-93 KDNIEIIPKLEKKKD
+93 KDNIEIIPKLEKKKSEE

-131 PAELSGGQQQRVGV
+131 PSELSGGEQQRIGV

-164 LDPITRADLQN
+164 VDPITRADLQN

-213 IQYDKPEKIL
+213 IQFDEPEKIL

-231 KSFVGKNRIWDN
+231 ESFVGKNRIWDN
-243 PEYIRARDIMTNI
+243 PEYIRAQDIMTNI
-256 NRNNK
+256 NNNFG
-261 ITGFFTLIASKGKYR
+261 ITGFFTLIANKGKYK
-276 KIPKVKHDA
+276 KIPKIKYDE

-299 NSLHV
+299 ESLHV
-304 VNEKKKIIGIITK
+304 INENKKIIGIITQN
-317 DELVAILNQ
+317 ELVAILNQ
-326 KFNNNINNINNN
+326 KF
-338 INNENIKELNY
+338 IKEDAIKEINC